1 MLCSIRKECFNP
13 SKRERY
19 IRTSNKKC
27 KSYNVINCEL
37 NKIRLQH
44 GNGPQVG
51 KVLLQNEAG
60 KKRFDVE
67 NMPLDYCGAESHG
80 AIGYLLDQCLTNSLR
95 KEKIN
100 RNVVPF
106 ITQVTVNSNNEA
118 FKNPTKPIGP
128 YYTKEEADIYAK
140 ETGATFREDPKGND
154 YR

>member
-1 MLCSIRKECFNP
+1 
-13 SKRERY
+13 
-19 IRTSNKKC
+19 
-27 KSYNVINCEL
+27 
-37 NKIRLQH
+37 
-44 GNGPQVG
+44 
-51 KVLLQNEAG
+51 
-60 KKRFDVE
+60 
-67 NMPLDYCGAESHG
+67 MPLDYCGVESQC
-80 AIGYLLDQCLTNSLR
+80 AIGYLLEQCLTNALR